1 MTREKLVKFG
11 VENIVCKGETER
23 IVTVFSLDYIAHA
36 GDKTYK
42 GHDFLHRWTKQM
54 LASID
59 NIKAIKIQILAK
71 DENTLTWQRTLTGVH
86 KKALRGIPAS
96 NQKATWTEMVVS
108 RFENG
113 KIAEEWLVSELAA
126 ALLLKQPKKR

>member
-1 MTREKLVKFG
+1 MNKEELIKFG
-11 VENIVCKGETER
+11 IENIVCKGETDH
-23 IVTVFSLDYIAHA
+23 IATVFAKDYVAHA
-36 GDKTYK
+36 GNKTYE

-59 NIKAIKIQILAK
+59 NIKAAKIQILAQ

-96 NQKATWTEMVVS
+96 NKKITWTEMVVS
-108 RFENG
+108 RFEDG

-126 ALLLKQPKKR
+126 ALLLKQPKKP